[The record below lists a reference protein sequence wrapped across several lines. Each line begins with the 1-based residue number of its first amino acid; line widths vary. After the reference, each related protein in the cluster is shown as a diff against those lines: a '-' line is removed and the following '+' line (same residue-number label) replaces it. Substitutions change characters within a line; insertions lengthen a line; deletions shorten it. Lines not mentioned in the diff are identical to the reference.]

1 MFPTTSETQQKQT
14 NNDCRVHYAVSD
26 TPHTPNVVATNTD
39 NYIHRNTTNSV
50 ATMTTNPQRCVG
62 G

>member
-1 MFPTTSETQQKQT
+1 MFPTTSETHKAANN

-26 TPHTPNVVATNTD
+26 TPHTPNVMATDN
-39 NYIHRNTTNSV
+39 NYIHRNTPTSV
-50 ATMTTNPQRCVG
+50 ATMTTNPHRCVG